1 MKKIKT
7 WNPNKTETGA
17 LWKGNL
23 LLSLPMDLSFSFFFP
38 RCGPHYVCHNVGK
51 PFHFDP
57 EGSSNLQLL
66 LLYLLRFSQMK
77 PGKQN
82 LNSQALWSKRKKN
95 LVLIPFSPSLHI
107 QTFPQI
113 ATHCQPPKV
122 TSSFHFTWN
131 LSLKTRTFL
140 KLPAGRH
147 YSKVLF
153 IPQFWQ
159 FWGSPSDSKRWF

>member
-1 MKKIKT
+1 MKKIKPQIN
-7 WNPNKTETGA
+7 WNRSLVERESVVESPDGS
-17 LWKGNL
+17 LF
-23 LLSLPMDLSFSFFFP
+23 LSPS
-38 RCGPHYVCHNVGK
+38 HNVEES
-51 PFHFDP
+51 FHFDP
-57 EGSSNLQLL
+57 EGSSNLELL
-66 LLYLLRFSQMK
+66 SCHTLLRFAQMK
-77 PGKQN
+77 PAKQN